1 PLSQRSA
8 PARRPKSGDR
18 SRPSDVV
25 VSLGGRR
32 RGRTGPRALRR
43 ERAVRKDLRG
53 TGTDSRQGSR
63 NSDQPGKAIRLATA
77 VAERLMIRLLQC
89 ALMIGLAACN
99 DSSAPEVPLPGAL
112 KLVPIVSG
120 LSSPL
125 FLTAPPGD
133 SRLFIVEQPGRIRVV
148 KNGQMLTTPYLNI
161 ASKLTS
167 GGERGLLGLA
177 FHPSFATNG
186 FLYVY
191 YTD

>member
-1 PLSQRSA
+1 MPCPVLIPFAQHEMQ
-8 PARRPKSGDR
+8 
-18 SRPSDVV
+18 V
-25 VSLGGRR
+25 VS
-32 RGRTGPRALRR
+32 
-43 ERAVRKDLRG
+43 
-53 TGTDSRQGSR
+53 
-63 NSDQPGKAIRLATA
+63 
-77 VAERLMIRLLQC
+77 MIRMLSMLL
-89 ALMIGLAACN
+89 GFTAACH
-99 DSSAPEVPLPGAL
+99 DSPVLVIEPLPTQV
-112 KLVPIVSG
+112 KLVPVVSG

-125 FLTAPPGD
+125 FLTAPAGD

-148 KNGQMLTTPYLNI
+148 KNGQLLSTPYLNI